1 MEVVSL
7 LIKIV
12 LCLCSLFLIIV
23 VLLQSEEAPK
33 TIGDGGISKKARGL
47 NVLLSKLTK
56 VAAISF
62 MVLAIALVLLQRFF

>member
-1 MEVVSL
+1 MDIVSL

-12 LCLCSLFLIIV
+12 LCLCSLFLVIV

-56 VAAISF
+56 IAAITF
-62 MVLAIALVLLQRFF
+62 MVLAIALLLIQRFF

>member
-12 LCLCSLFLIIV
+12 LCLCSLFLVIV

-33 TIGDGGISKKARGL
+33 TIGNGGISKKARGL
-47 NVLLSKLTK
+47 NALLSKLTK
-56 VAAISF
+56 VAAIAF